1 MQIFTLYFH
10 TPDHDGIMARVKQAF
25 PKATLSP
32 FAENGTRGIL
42 VELKGGF
49 FSRKESLKVSY
60 RERENPSYHLR
71 DANCPVGQ
79 QLRGMYNYVASLPA
93 GDAKLQS
100 LLLNKIETVNAE
112 LSLMATPKLTDDF
125 KVLLFE
131 LAQSYDAFIFAQAA
145 TPISKSPVQHFL
157 DKEGNLLI
165 DIEGHT
171 GNGTVNIS
179 INAQY
184 FDDQYPASQEQQER
198 KIRSEA
204 FLSEHGI
211 LINAHLP
218 YVDAQETAR
227 VRSKQEIIGRAYA
240 LTLLAAKGEGV
251 PMEHLEK
258 VKNDLAINGL
268 SPEEARIY
276 AAPELTDQ
284 QKVNA
289 TWRYESLQV
298 LLWALGLV
306 ETLPYPSDI
315 CDVSTLVG
323 LVIRQPREAFEGRA
337 AVRSTPA
344 ILDELDKTY
353 RLHWACVQARL
364 TRQQPGGGINSSIV
378 YERHYALNWLTHYMD
393 QEWDDVSTDT

>member
-10 TPDHDGIMARVKQAF
+10 TPDYDGIMARVKQAF
-25 PKATLSP
+25 PKANLSP

-42 VELKGGF
+42 VALKGGF

-60 RERENPSYHLR
+60 REREKPSYHLR
-71 DANCPVGQ
+71 DADCPVGQ

-93 GDAKLQS
+93 GDAKQQS

-112 LSLMATPKLTDDF
+112 LSLMATPQLTDNF
-125 KVLLFE
+125 KGLLFE
-131 LAQSYDAFIFAQAA
+131 LAQAYDAFIFAQAA

-157 DKEGNLLI
+157 DKEGHLLI

-184 FDDQYPASQEQQER
+184 FDDQQPASPEQEAR
-198 KIRSEA
+198 KKRSED

-211 LINAHLP
+211 LINVNLP
-218 YVDAQETAR
+218 CVSSEEVVTTR
-227 VRSKQEIIGRAYA
+227 NKQAIIERAYA

-251 PMEHLEK
+251 PIEHLEK
-258 VKNDLAINGL
+258 AKNDLAINGL
-268 SPEEARIY
+268 SPEESRLY
-276 AAPELTDQ
+276 TAPELTDQ
-284 QKVNA
+284 QKANA

-306 ETLPYPSDI
+306 ESLPYPSAI
-315 CDVSTLVG
+315 CDVSPLVE
-323 LVIRQPREAFEGRA
+323 LVIRQSREAFESSI
-337 AVRSTPA
+337 AVRSTTD

-353 RLHWACVQARL
+353 RMHWACVQARL
-364 TRQQPGGGINSSIV
+364 TRQQPGGDINSSIV